1 MLCDVGRLTSRP
13 SRSWTGWMTLGNW
26 FSPESPL
33 QVLDAAVMSLNT
45 ISLAIAWERRVS
57 KGIKYFNQI
66 EGSAF
71 AEYQRLSIW
80 LSWSVFQKF
89 GASICL

>member
-1 MLCDVGRLTSRP
+1 
-13 SRSWTGWMTLGNW
+13 MTLGNW

-57 KGIKYFNQI
+57 KCIKYFKQI